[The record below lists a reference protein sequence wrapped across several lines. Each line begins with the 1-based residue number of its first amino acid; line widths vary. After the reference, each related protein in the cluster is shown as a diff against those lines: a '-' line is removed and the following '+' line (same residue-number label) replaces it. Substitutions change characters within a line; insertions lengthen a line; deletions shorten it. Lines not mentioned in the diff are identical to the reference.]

1 MSTSFVPFGPLIQ
14 LKIPSQFR
22 TNNNVR
28 KSLSVSARLDDNSRS
43 TLDNSQVNLSV
54 LRFTFGIPG
63 LDESYLPRWI
73 GYGFGSL
80 ILLNHFAGSNSVTDI
95 TPAQLRTEALGLS
108 LAAFSIVLPYLGK
121 FLKGATP
128 MDQTT
133 IPDGSEQIFVMSE
146 DVSDTQ
152 KEDLA
157 WATYVLLRN
166 TNTIAVL
173 TSIQGE
179 LCVRGYWNTPIG
191 MSKTKTNLLDWFTQQ
206 IEKIGISDLKD
217 TLYFP
222 QISESELWEMLP
234 KGTRSLLVQPVTQV
248 PGQSNEMMQINDGF
262 ILLASTI
269 SYAYSEKD
277 RAWIGALAI
286 KVGGKSVY
294 IAYSFSREILILPK
308 ARDSIFNK
316 LLTNTTFNDQRA
328 YTVDAFWNCKPE
340 ELELT
345 KKISNMI
352 KMVPG
357 LDIAGS
363 EAFRM
368 KSSQKY
374 RVLQKFLQAVHQ
386 VLQ

>member
-286 KVGGKSVY
+286 KVGG
-294 IAYSFSREILILPK
+294 
-308 ARDSIFNK
+308 
-316 LLTNTTFNDQRA
+316 
-328 YTVDAFWNCKPE
+328 
-340 ELELT
+340 
-345 KKISNMI
+345 
-352 KMVPG
+352 
-357 LDIAGS
+357 
-363 EAFRM
+363 
-368 KSSQKY
+368 
-374 RVLQKFLQAVHQ
+374 
-386 VLQ
+386 

>member
-121 FLKGATP
+121 FLKGAIP

-277 RAWIGALAI
+277 RAWIGALAK
-286 KVGGKSVY
+286 KVGGKSVCNNFQG
-294 IAYSFSREILILPK
+294 I
-308 ARDSIFNK
+308 
-316 LLTNTTFNDQRA
+316 
-328 YTVDAFWNCKPE
+328 
-340 ELELT
+340 
-345 KKISNMI
+345 
-352 KMVPG
+352 
-357 LDIAGS
+357 
-363 EAFRM
+363 
-368 KSSQKY
+368 
-374 RVLQKFLQAVHQ
+374 
-386 VLQ
+386 

>member
-286 KVGGKSVY
+286 KVGGKSVCNNFQG
-294 IAYSFSREILILPK
+294 I
-308 ARDSIFNK
+308 
-316 LLTNTTFNDQRA
+316 
-328 YTVDAFWNCKPE
+328 
-340 ELELT
+340 
-345 KKISNMI
+345 
-352 KMVPG
+352 
-357 LDIAGS
+357 
-363 EAFRM
+363 
-368 KSSQKY
+368 
-374 RVLQKFLQAVHQ
+374 
-386 VLQ
+386 